1 MDQAGSNDEKNW
13 GSKISLDCPF
23 KKKKKSLEIYMSDHS
38 DRCEISQITGIDI
51 AICTIQS
58 CMLNL
63 GVGGSG

>member
-1 MDQAGSNDEKNW
+1 MSRAGTLLDEE
-13 GSKISLDCPF
+13 SKLRRR
-23 KKKKKSLEIYMSDHS
+23 KKSLEIYMSDHS

-63 GVGGSG
+63 GGGGSG